1 MAKIERPPKKILV
14 MRLSALGDV
23 AMTVPVLSAVTQQ
36 YPETKIT
43 ILTRAFYKPL
53 FSQIPN
59 VDVYTAEVNGDHKG
73 FIGLWKLFKTLK
85 KLRLEAGVD
94 LHDVLRTNILKE
106 YFRMAAIPFYQI
118 DKGRAEKKALTKGNG
133 KEFRPL
139 ITTHERYAM
148 VFKEIGLPLDL
159 SKVTLISRQSL
170 SKPTLKLV
178 GSHALKW
185 IGVAP
190 FAAYE
195 GKWYPLSK
203 IEEVIVGLERQENL
217 KIILFGGGKNET
229 EQLDE
234 IAERHSNCLN
244 IAGKLSFTEELAL
257 ISNLDLM
264 LSMDSGNGH
273 LAAMYGVPVVT
284 IWGVT
289 HPYAGFYPFR
299 QDADYAL
306 MADRDRFP
314 QIPTSVYGNKM
325 PKGYE
330 KAIASIPPETVVAKV
345 LEILDS

>member
-1 MAKIERPPKKILV
+1 

-23 AMTVPVLSAVTQQ
+23 AMTVPVLCALTQQ
-36 YPETKIT
+36 YPEIKIT
-43 ILTRAFYKPL
+43 ILTRDFYKPL
-53 FSQIPN
+53 FVQIPN
-59 VDVYTAEVNGDHKG
+59 VDVFVANVEGGHKG
-73 FIGLWKLFKTLK
+73 LYGLWKLFKTLK
-85 KLRLEAGVD
+85 KLRFEAVAD
-94 LHDVLRTNILKE
+94 LHDVLRTNILKS
-106 YFRMAAIPFYQI
+106 YFRMGAIPFYQI

-133 KEFRPL
+133 KNLRPL
-139 ITTHERYAM
+139 MTTHERYAR
-148 VFKEIGLPLDL
+148 VFHEMGLPLDL
-159 SKVTLISRQSL
+159 SKVTLLSRQSL
-170 SKPTLKLV
+170 SEPALKLV
-178 GSHALKW
+178 GSRALKW

-190 FAAYE
+190 FAAFE
-195 GKWYPLSK
+195 GKRYPLSK
-203 IEEVIVGLERQENL
+203 IDEVIAGLERQENL
-217 KIILFGGGKNET
+217 KIILFGGGRKET

-234 IAERHSNCLN
+234 VAERHSNCLN